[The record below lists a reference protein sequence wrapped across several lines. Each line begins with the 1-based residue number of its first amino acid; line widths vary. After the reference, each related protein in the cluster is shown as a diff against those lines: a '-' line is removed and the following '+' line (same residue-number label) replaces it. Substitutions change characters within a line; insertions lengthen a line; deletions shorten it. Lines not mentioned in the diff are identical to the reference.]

1 MLPVNSTHPAPAAA
15 SSLPAASLA
24 PWRVVYGLYAWLQF
38 LLVGLVALVGLLT
51 IGPLASRRGL
61 IRRAARL
68 ALALA
73 GMRLSVQ
80 GLPGLPPSCVIV
92 ANHCSYLDG
101 VVLAALL
108 PERFGFVIKREM
120 SAVPLAGLLLRRIG
134 VEFVE
139 RRARHQVLRDT
150 RRLLRQAQLG
160 ESLVFFP
167 EGTFSREVGLLHFHI
182 GAFAAA
188 ARANLPVVP
197 VAIQGTRHCLPPGHP
212 WPSPGRIEVRVL
224 PQLPVLRAE
233 SVGSERQAERARH
246 LRERA
251 RGALLATLG
260 EPDLAATS
268 SGTA

>member
-1 MLPVNSTHPAPAAA
+1 
-15 SSLPAASLA
+15 
-24 PWRVVYGLYAWLQF
+24 VYGLYAWLQF
-38 LLVGLVALVGLLT
+38 LLVGLLALLGLLA
-51 IGPLASRRGL
+51 IGPLERRRGL

-68 ALALA
+68 TLALA
-73 GMRLSVQ
+73 GMRLRAQ
-80 GLPGLPPSCVIV
+80 GLSSLPVSCVIV

-139 RRARHQVLRDT
+139 RRAAYQGLRDT
-150 RRLLRQAQLG
+150 RRLLRQAQRG
-160 ESLVFFP
+160 ASLVFFP
-167 EGTFSREVGLLHFHI
+167 EGTFSHEVGLLQFHM

-197 VAIQGTRHCLPPGHP
+197 VTIQGTRRRLPPGRA
-212 WPSPGRIEVRVL
+212 WPSPGGIQVRVL
-224 PQLPVLRAE
+224 PQIAACSAQPAGAGEQSARAW
-233 SVGSERQAERARH
+233 R

-251 RGALLATLG
+251 REALLAALG
-260 EPDLAATS
+260 EPDLGATD
-268 SGTA
+268 

>member
-1 MLPVNSTHPAPAAA
+1 MFPVRSTHFAPALAA
-15 SSLPAASLA
+15 SLPASPLA
-24 PWRVVYGLYAWLQF
+24 LWRIVYGLYAWLQF
-38 LLVGLVALVGLLT
+38 LLMSLLALAGLLT
-51 IGPLASRRGL
+51 IGPLARRRGL

-73 GMRLSVQ
+73 GMRLKVQ
-80 GLPGLPPSCVIV
+80 GLSSLPASCVIV

-108 PERFGFVIKREM
+108 PARFSFVIKREM

-139 RRARHQVLRDT
+139 RRARRQVLRDT

-197 VAIQGTRHCLPPGHP
+197 VAIQGTRHRLPPGSP
-212 WPSPGRIEVRVL
+212 WPAPGRIEVRVL
-224 PQLPVLRAE
+224 AQIPPRSAQLASTE
-233 SVGSERQAERARH
+233 AQGERARQ
-246 LRERA
+246 LRESA
-251 RGALLATLG
+251 RGALLAALG
-260 EPDLAATS
+260 EPDLAAT
-268 SGTA
+268 G

>member
-1 MLPVNSTHPAPAAA
+1 MSSSTPAPALA
-15 SSLPAASLA
+15 SSLPSAPLT
-24 PWRVVYGLYAWLQF
+24 PWRVIYGLYAWLQF
-38 LLVGLVALVGLLT
+38 LLVGLLALLGLLT
-51 IGPLASRRGL
+51 IGPLARRRGL
-61 IRRAARL
+61 IRRVARL
-68 ALALA
+68 TLALA
-73 GMRLSVQ
+73 GMRLRAQ
-80 GLPGLPPSCVIV
+80 GLSSLPPSCVIV

-108 PERFGFVIKREM
+108 SARFGFVIKREM

-167 EGTFSREVGLLHFHI
+167 EGTFSAEVGLLHFHI

-197 VAIQGTRHCLPPGHP
+197 LAIQGTRRCLPPGRP
-212 WPSPGRIEVRVL
+212 WPAPGRIEVRVL
-224 PQLPVLRAE
+224 AQIPALPVAP
-233 SVGSERQAERARH
+233 VGSEAQGQRARQ
-246 LRERA
+246 LRESARA
-251 RGALLATLG
+251 ALLAALG
-260 EPDLAATS
+260 EPDLAAP
-268 SGTA
+268 GRGAA

>member
-1 MLPVNSTHPAPAAA
+1 VSSTTPAPALA
-15 SSLPAASLA
+15 SSLPAAPLT
-24 PWRVVYGLYAWLQF
+24 PWRVIYGLYAWLQF
-38 LLVGLVALVGLLT
+38 LLVGLLALLGLLT
-51 IGPLASRRGL
+51 VGPLARRRGL
-61 IRRAARL
+61 IRRVARL
-68 ALALA
+68 TLALA
-73 GMRLSVQ
+73 GIRLTTQ
-80 GLPGLPPSCVIV
+80 GFPGLPPSCVIV

-108 PERFGFVIKREM
+108 PARFGFVIKREM

-167 EGTFSREVGLLHFHI
+167 EGTFSHEVGLLHFHI

-197 VAIQGTRHCLPPGHP
+197 LAIQGTRRCLPPGRA
-212 WPSPGRIEVRVL
+212 WPAPGRIEVRVL
-224 PQLPVLRAE
+224 PPIPALPAAAA
-233 SVGSERQAERARH
+233 GSEAQGQRARQ
-246 LRERA
+246 LRESARA
-251 RGALLATLG
+251 ALLTALG
-260 EPDLAATS
+260 EPDLAA
-268 SGTA
+268 SGRGAA

>member
-1 MLPVNSTHPAPAAA
+1 MSSTPPAPALAP
-15 SSLPAASLA
+15 SLPVAPLT
-24 PWRVVYGLYAWLQF
+24 PWRVIYGLYGWLQF
-38 LLVGLVALVGLLT
+38 LLVGLLALLGLLT
-51 IGPLASRRGL
+51 IGPLPRRRGL
-61 IRRAARL
+61 IRRVARL
-68 ALALA
+68 TLALA
-73 GMRLSVQ
+73 GMRLRTQ
-80 GLPGLPPSCVIV
+80 GLSSLPPCCLIV

-108 PERFGFVIKREM
+108 PTRFGFVIKREM

-197 VAIQGTRHCLPPGHP
+197 LASQGTRRCLPPGRA
-212 WPSPGRIEVRVL
+212 WPAPGRIQVRVL
-224 PQLPVLRAE
+224 AQIPALPAPPA
-233 SVGSERQAERARH
+233 GSEAQGKRARQ
-246 LRERA
+246 LRESARA
-251 RGALLATLG
+251 ALLAALG
-260 EPDLAATS
+260 EPDLAAPDR
-268 SGTA
+268 GAA

>member
-1 MLPVNSTHPAPAAA
+1 MSSTQPAPALH
-15 SSLPAASLA
+15 SCLPAASLT
-24 PWRVVYGLYAWLQF
+24 PWRVAYGLYAWLQF
-38 LLVGLVALVGLLT
+38 LLVGLLALLGLLAV
-51 IGPLASRRGL
+51 GPLARRRGL

-68 ALALA
+68 SLALA
-73 GMRLSVQ
+73 GMRVHAQ
-80 GLPGLPPSCVIV
+80 GLASLPTSCVIV

-139 RRARHQVLRDT
+139 RRARHQGMRDT
-150 RRLLRQAQLG
+150 RRLLRQAQRG
-160 ESLVFFP
+160 ASLVFFP
-167 EGTFSREVGLLHFHI
+167 EGTFSHEVGLLQFHI

-197 VAIQGTRHCLPPGHP
+197 VAIQGTRRCLPPGRA

-224 PQLPVLRAE
+224 PQIPARNAQPARSAQPVGAE
-233 SVGSERQAERARH
+233 QQSARARQ
-246 LRERA
+246 LREGA
-251 RGALLATLG
+251 REVLLAALG
-260 EPDLAATS
+260 EPDLAT
-268 SGTA
+268 TV